1 MGVCVPTSA
10 RLHAGKHV
18 SANSRIMDICSNG
31 NAPQERNDVERK
43 CISHAVYCRVISR
56 LRRWAKGVP
65 MNRSG
70 ISLDKASHARY
81 IDPRLCP
88 KRVKRGQVESSTR

>member
-1 MGVCVPTSA
+1 MRPKKETTWNV
-10 RLHAGKHV
+10 
-18 SANSRIMDICSNG
+18 
-31 NAPQERNDVERK
+31 NAYPMLSIDMSYQG
-43 CISHAVYCRVISR
+43 
-56 LRRWAKGVP
+56 LRRSAKGVP